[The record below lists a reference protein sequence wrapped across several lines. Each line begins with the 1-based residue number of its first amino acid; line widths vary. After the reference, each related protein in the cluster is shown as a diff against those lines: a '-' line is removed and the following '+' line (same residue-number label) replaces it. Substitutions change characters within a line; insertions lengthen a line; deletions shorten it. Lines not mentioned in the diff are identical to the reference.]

1 MQDIDEQLTG
11 LIHDWFS
18 RLRGQISAGKS
29 EFLGGGG
36 RSLLERDRILLT
48 IGRNGS
54 ISQRRLAE
62 HIAVSPQSMSESLA
76 KLEHDGYITR
86 SKNQL
91 DKREIIVTLTAAG
104 RERSDRLG
112 RKMQDQAHHFLEPLT
127 AAEKQTLYALL
138 KKLTTRGAESA
149 ADQDKADDESQ

>member
-76 KLEHDGYITR
+76 KLENDGYITR
-86 SKNQL
+86 QKNQL
-91 DKREIIVTLTAAG
+91 DKRETIVSLTPAG
-104 RERSDRLG
+104 AEHSSELAEKMRS
-112 RKMQDQAHHFLEPLT
+112 QAHHFLEPLSEE
-127 AAEKQTLYALL
+127 EKQTLYSLL
-138 KKLTTRGAESA
+138 KKLTAPCN
-149 ADQDKADDESQ
+149 

>member
-1 MQDIDEQLTG
+1 MQNIDEQLTG
-11 LIHDWFS
+11 LIHDWFA
-18 RLRGQISAGKS
+18 RLRGHISAGSS
-29 EFLGGGG
+29 EFLSGD
-36 RSLLERDRILLT
+36 RTMLERERILLT
-48 IGRNGS
+48 IGRDGE
-54 ISQRRLAE
+54 IVQKRLSE
-62 HIAVSPQSMSESLA
+62 LFQVSPQSMSESLA

-149 ADQDKADDESQ
+149 ADQDKADDESR